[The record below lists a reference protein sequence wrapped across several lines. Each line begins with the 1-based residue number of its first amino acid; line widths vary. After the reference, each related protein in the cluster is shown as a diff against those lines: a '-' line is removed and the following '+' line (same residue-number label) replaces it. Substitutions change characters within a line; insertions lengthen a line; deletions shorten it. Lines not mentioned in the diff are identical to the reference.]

1 MHAQFIVLPALTK
14 IQEIFVKATG
24 AALCDGAEW
33 FSWNS
38 TLTADD
44 IEPFR
49 RFIRPSHQKLINAA
63 VAAPRDAARICAFL
77 RQLLR
82 PYHYKIDARGGYHD
96 STAAW
101 VLVYTGPVDP
111 DVSGGEVK
119 RHEGVLVTW

>member
-14 IQEIFVKATG
+14 ITEFFVKATG
-24 AALCDGAEW
+24 AVLRDGAEW
-33 FSWNS
+33 FTWTSL
-38 TLTADD
+38 LTADD
-44 IEPFR
+44 LEPFR
-49 RFIRPSHQKLINAA
+49 RFLRPSHHALISAA
-63 VAAPRDAARICAFL
+63 VAAPRDTARICAFM

-82 PYHYKIDARGGYHD
+82 PYNFKIDARGGHD

-101 VLVYTGPVDP
+101 VLVYTGPPLDP

>member
-14 IQEIFVKATG
+14 IQEFFVKATG
-24 AALCDGAEW
+24 AALCDGSEW
-33 FSWNS
+33 FTWAP
-38 TLTADD
+38 LTADD

-49 RFIRPSHQKLINAA
+49 RYIRPSHQALISAA
-63 VAAPRDAARICAFL
+63 VAAPRDPARICAFL

-82 PYHYKIDARGGYHD
+82 PYHFKIDTRGNRD

-101 VLVYTGPVDP
+101 VLVYIGPVDP

-119 RHEGVLVTW
+119 RHEGVLVVW